1 MALSVHLFTTYCKI
15 NSNEIQQELDF
26 SLKNNID
33 NDNITNITVFLQSGV
48 VLPYEHPKVKV
59 FYIKGNLT
67 YKLWLESSMML
78 PRDTISLVA
87 NGYTMFDNSI
97 RELKNLKQDVLLT
110 LTGYNFKYKDNTFTE
125 KSTPHIAQDAWAFRV
140 GSQIPKDLI
149 SQKSNIPI
157 NVFENTWKLCYNFA
171 IYGWSIVNPCYQI
184 FAYCLENAQ
193 QSLTQTKGIIGGV
206 LHTYPSRDITIY
218 SDVVMSILSKSTIDT
233 PTIFVE
239 VEKNNEN
246 DLDNISIEYVD
257 TPLEIFNFKN
267 TLKVLQYNNWV
278 SYYNT
283 LISCNTPIYQV
294 CVERYK
300 RNFANCFPLEVIEH
314 IFPPILNIHPLAIND
329 TPGFKSDYLFWQ
341 YPNYTEKQAYT
352 LHSNNKIGSNID
364 NDTRTI
370 NIYLGV
376 PWATIADFKVIP
388 YHVLTSIR
396 DKVLFLK
403 DLAASL
409 KYTLK
414 VHTVCQT
421 VRWFR
426 LLEYMSQV
434 GVTDIHL
441 SHYDSS
447 IDVLKL
453 YGYKINL
460 HPWHIYAV
468 NTECEDFTTLI
479 NQEKYPQQY
488 LCSFV
493 GAWMKHYP
501 NDIRLQL
508 KNLEIQDK
516 FKHNVLINVK
526 DLWHFNTIVF
536 DEQVKYKTLTNDTLQ
551 KYSEDTIRYNTILTS
566 STFSLCPEGAGVN
579 TIRYW
584 ESLSLGIIPVLITNE
599 HNPNVISLH
608 PNLKICTVLIHPS
621 NLDNLFDILSGYT
634 PEIIANLKQMCIDTY
649 KIVKQRLTF

>member
-1 MALSVHLFTTYCKI
+1 MALSVHLFTTYIKT
-15 NSNEIQQELDF
+15 SLNETQQEINF

-48 VLPYEHPKVKV
+48 ILPYEHPKVKV

-78 PRDTISLVA
+78 PRDTVSLLA
-87 NGYTMFDNSI
+87 NCYTMFDDSI
-97 RELKNLKQDVLLT
+97 TELKGLEQDVLLT
-110 LTGYNFKYKDNTFTE
+110 LTGYNFKYTDNTFTE
-125 KSTPHIAQDAWAFRV
+125 KTSPHITQDAWAFRV

-149 SQKSNIPI
+149 TQKSNMSID
-157 NVFENTWKLCYNFA
+157 VFENTCKLSYNFA
-171 IYGWSIVNPCYQI
+171 IYGWGIVNPCYQI

-193 QSLTQTKGIIGGV
+193 QTLTQRKSIIGGV
-206 LHTYPSRDITIY
+206 LHAYPSSNVTTY
-218 SDVVMSILSKSTIDT
+218 SDVVMSILSKSTINT

-239 VEKNNEN
+239 VEKNNE
-246 DLDNISIEYVD
+246 DPLDTLSKEFVD
-257 TPLEIFNFKN
+257 TPLEAFNFKDR
-267 TLKVLQYNNWV
+267 LKVLQYNNWV
-278 SYYNT
+278 SYYDT
-283 LISCNTPIYQV
+283 LISCNTPIHQV
-294 CVERYK
+294 SLERYN
-300 RNFANCFPLEVIEH
+300 RDFVNCFPKEVIER
-314 IFPPILNIHPLAIND
+314 IFLPTLNISPLTINN
-329 TPGFKSDYLFWQ
+329 KSVSESDYLFWQ
-341 YPNYTEKQAYT
+341 YPNYTEKRAYE
-352 LHSNNKIGSNID
+352 LHNSNKLGSNID
-364 NDTRTI
+364 DSTRTI

-376 PWATIADFKVIP
+376 PWATIADFKVVP
-388 YHVLTSIR
+388 YHILTLVR
-396 DKVLFLK
+396 DRVLFLR

-409 KYTLK
+409 KYNLK

-426 LLEYMSQV
+426 LLEYMYQV
-434 GVTDIHL
+434 GITDIHL
-441 SHYDSS
+441 AHYDSS

-453 YGYKINL
+453 YGYKLNL

-468 NTECEDFTTLI
+468 NTESEDFTTLI
-479 NQEKYPQQY
+479 DQEKYPEQY
-488 LCSFV
+488 LCSFI

-508 KNLEIQDK
+508 KNLKIQDIYK
-516 FKHNVLINVK
+516 QSVLINVK
-526 DLWHFNTIVF
+526 DVWHFNTIVF
-536 DEQVKYKTLTNDTLQ
+536 DEQVKRKTLTTNTIQ
-551 KYSEDTIRYNTILTS
+551 KYNEDTIRYNTVLTS
-566 STFSLCPEGAGVN
+566 STFSLCPEGAGIN

-584 ESLSLGIIPVLITNE
+584 ESLALGVIPVLITNE

-649 KIVKQRLTF
+649 KIVKQRLSF